1 MRRITFGLM
10 LLVLTGCTKSL
21 SPDLV
26 SQYQARALYT
36 CCNMHYES
44 TDISDAN
51 YYVGTMLPLGTR
63 VQVEAALRGGAT
75 INADGRKLNLYHR
88 YGTQQES
95 FQQYLDKILVPEDPK
110 AKLASYPQAVQAAIK
125 DGRVEVGMT
134 REQVVLSLGYPPTH
148 RTPST
153 MANDWT
159 YWYNR
164 FVTYRVQFDDTGRV
178 AAVIG
183 SSAPTRNQPVKEEPA
198 PAVKPAAK
206 PAKKGR

>member
-1 MRRITFGLM
+1 MKRILLGLTP
-10 LLVLTGCTKSL
+10 LALAACTKSL

-26 SQYQARALYT
+26 SQYQARTLYT
-36 CCNMHYES
+36 CCNMHHES

-51 YYVGTMLPLGTR
+51 YYVGAMIPLGTPVR
-63 VQVEAALRGGAT
+63 LVSALRGGVA
-75 INADGRKLNLYHR
+75 IEADGRKLNLYHS
-88 YGTQQES
+88 YGTAQES
-95 FQQYLDKILVPEDPK
+95 FQQYLDKILVSEDPK
-110 AKLASYPQAVQAAIK
+110 VKLAAYPQAVQAAIK

-134 REQVVLSLGYPPTH
+134 REQVLLSLGYPPTH

-178 AAVIG
+178 ASIMG
-183 SSAPTRNQPVKEEPA
+183 SSAPTTNRPIQEQPAPVKP
-198 PAVKPAAK
+198 VAK
-206 PAKKGR
+206 PAKKAR